1 MFSLFY
7 CCCAKIEKKIILNVM
22 TLLTDVM
29 LQPASSLLTTVALPP
44 SMVPRPAARPWSK
57 DLRLYEEYKLRRN
70 ELRLRSLNRRREQEK
85 TVPQPLL
92 SDIVSEPC
100 EPFLHTNILRVL
112 KVFCSIHCRVCCPE
126 GARASREDQTE
137 GGPMEGEEETPGLS

>member
-1 MFSLFY
+1 MILR
-7 CCCAKIEKKIILNVM
+7 KKTTTLNVM
-22 TLLTDVM
+22 ITDVM
-29 LQPASSLLTTVALPP
+29 LQPASSLLSTVALPP

-92 SDIVSEPC
+92 SDIVSEPLL
-100 EPFLHTNILRVL
+100 PVDRVNL
-112 KVFCSIHCRVCCPE
+112 SI
-126 GARASREDQTE
+126 TL
-137 GGPMEGEEETPGLS
+137 TF

>member
-1 MFSLFY
+1 MM
-7 CCCAKIEKKIILNVM
+7 I
-22 TLLTDVM
+22 LLTDVM

-44 SMVPRPAARPWSK
+44 SMVPRPAARAWSK

-92 SDIVSEPC
+92 SDIVSEPSL
-100 EPFLHTNILRVL
+100 PVDSVN
-112 KVFCSIHCRVCCPE
+112 
-126 GARASREDQTE
+126 
-137 GGPMEGEEETPGLS
+137 LSSTLTF

>member
-1 MFSLFY
+1 M
-7 CCCAKIEKKIILNVM
+7 I
-22 TLLTDVM
+22 LLTDVM
-29 LQPASSLLTTVALPP
+29 LQPASSLLSTVALPP

-92 SDIVSEPC
+92 ADIVSEPLL
-100 EPFLHTNILRVL
+100 PVDGVNF
-112 KVFCSIHCRVCCPE
+112 SI
-126 GARASREDQTE
+126 TL
-137 GGPMEGEEETPGLS
+137 TF